1 LTESI
6 LKKPKYLL
14 LKNHLQELIDDMAVE
29 GKDCLPSERELG
41 EKYGVSRI
49 TIRRAM
55 AELEQEGKLYRI
67 RGKGAFICKEK
78 IPQTL
83 SKLTSFTDDMRL
95 RNMKPDSR
103 ILELDYITA
112 GPHIAGKLRIAADEP
127 VVLLKRLRLA
137 DGEPMAIET
146 CYMRRDIGS
155 MIMDRLNNGESLYEL
170 MQDHCGIE
178 LAYAKQT
185 IEVCVLKGWEKKL
198 LGNGSPSYALFT
210 CRLTFDEN
218 DVPVEYVES
227 KYRSDR
233 YRFQV
238 DLSIR

>member
-1 LTESI
+1 LTGSI
-6 LKKPKYLL
+6 KTPKYLQ
-14 LKNHLQELIDDMAVE
+14 LKGCLQELIAGMAKD

-49 TIRRAM
+49 TIRRALE
-55 AELEQEGKLYRI
+55 ELEQEGKLYRVH
-67 RGKGAFICKEK
+67 GKGAFIRKEK
-78 IPQTL
+78 IPQPLTKL
-83 SKLTSFTDDMRL
+83 SSFTEDMRR

-103 ILELDYITA
+103 ILVLDYITA
-112 GPHIAGKLRIAADEP
+112 GPHIAEKLWVAADEQ

-137 DGEPMAIET
+137 DGEPMAIEN
-146 CYMRRDIGS
+146 CYLRKETGS

-170 MQDHCGIE
+170 LQNHCGIQ
-178 LAYAKQT
+178 LSYAEQT

-198 LGNGSPSYALFT
+198 LGNESPPYALFT
-210 CRLTFDEN
+210 CRLTYDTN
-218 DVPVEYVES
+218 NVPVEYVES

-238 DLSIR
+238 DLSIQ